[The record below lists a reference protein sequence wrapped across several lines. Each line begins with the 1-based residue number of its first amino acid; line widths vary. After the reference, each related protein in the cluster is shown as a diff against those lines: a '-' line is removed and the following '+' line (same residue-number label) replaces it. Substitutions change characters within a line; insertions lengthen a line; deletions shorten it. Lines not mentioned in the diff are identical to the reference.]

1 MAQATTAE
9 EIRANGLDPR
19 LDYGRWLR
27 IPGPTPLPPAVREA
41 LGREMVP
48 HHSGSLLDSIARVQE
63 NLKVMHRTAQH
74 SLFWCGTGS
83 SGWEIAIVNS
93 LSPGDKVVATVGGDF
108 GVRWAQVAERLGLEV
123 ERCTVEWGQ
132 AVTAHELQEAIDRAG
147 NVKAVL
153 ITHNETS
160 TGVTNPLADLAHVA
174 RAAGALVLV
183 DAVSSA
189 GAIDIR
195 FDEWDLDW
203 VVSGT
208 QKAWMCPPG
217 LAIAAVSDRALAAAD
232 SAGYPRYFWDVR
244 SNVEAMSRGVTPS
257 TAPET
262 MIFALDAALGMM
274 IEEGVDGVMA
284 RHAQL
289 GELVRTGVSRLGL
302 DLLADP
308 GYASNSIT
316 AFYPPDHGS
325 ALAFKDRVAA
335 SSGVELAVGQ
345 GEYTDRILRLGH
357 MGWVEAPEL
366 EATIEAIASSL

>member
-1 MAQATTAE
+1 
-9 EIRANGLDPR
+9 
-19 LDYGRWLR
+19 
-27 IPGPTPLPPAVREA
+27 
-41 LGREMVP
+41 
-48 HHSGSLLDSIARVQE
+48 
-63 NLKVMHRTAQH
+63 
-74 SLFWCGTGS
+74 
-83 SGWEIAIVNS
+83 
-93 LSPGDKVVATVGGDF
+93 
-108 GVRWAQVAERLGLEV
+108 
-123 ERCTVEWGQ
+123 
-132 AVTAHELQEAIDRAG
+132 
-147 NVKAVL
+147 VKAVL

-174 RAAGALVLV
+174 RVAGALVLV

-289 GELVRTGVSRLGL
+289 GELVRTGVSKLGL